1 MDTGN
6 YRNRVLN
13 PLAEKLGIP
22 KLNFQILR
30 RTMATQAQSMGSVK
44 DIQAHLRHAKAD
56 TTANEYMQELPE
68 SVKKMVGSVY
78 IMLKK
83 GGEVQQVSGDLLPN
97 ATNASEGLVV
107 SA

>member
-1 MDTGN
+1 M
-6 YRNRVLN
+6 
-13 PLAEKLGIP
+13 EIP

-68 SVKKMVGSVY
+68 SVKRMVGEVY
-78 IMLKK
+78 AMLTK
-83 GGEVQQVSGDLLPN
+83 GGESQKSLQHLPQKAANSSEELAVSI
-97 ATNASEGLVV
+97 
-107 SA
+107 